1 MRLLL
6 IEDEAS
12 LRAALVPLLEDAG
25 YRVRAELD
33 GPSGLERA
41 LSETFDL
48 ILLDIMLPGLD
59 GFSLCREI
67 RKRGRVVPVLM
78 LTARGTVEDRVR
90 GLDDGADD
98 YLVKPFSGPELLARI
113 RALLRRVAPDSQPPA
128 MIRLGEVDIDFR
140 KLACHRG
147 GADLNLTAREFRMME
162 VLASAKGRPVSR
174 EEFLDKVWEY
184 SAFPTT
190 RTVDN
195 QILALRQKLEC
206 DPAKPR
212 HIVTAHGIG
221 YRLENFSDVAQS

>member
-25 YRVRAELD
+25 YRMLVEVD
-33 GPSGLERA
+33 GTGGLERA

-48 ILLDIMLPGLD
+48 ILLDVMLPGID
-59 GFSLCREI
+59 GFSICKEI
-67 RKRGRVVPVLM
+67 RRRGRAVPVLM
-78 LTARGTVEDRVR
+78 LTARGMVEDRVR

-98 YLVKPFSGPELLARI
+98 YLVKPFSGVELLARV
-113 RALLRRVAPDSQPPA
+113 RALLRRVAPDSCPPA
-128 MIRLGEVDIDFR
+128 SVRLGDVVVDFQQLTCR
-140 KLACHRG
+140 RG
-147 GADLNLTAREFRMME
+147 GTVVNLSAREFRMLE
-162 VLASAKGRPVSR
+162 VLAAADTRPVSR
-174 EEFLDKVWEY
+174 DEFLDKVWEY
-184 SAFPTT
+184 SAYPTN

-212 HIVTAHGIG
+212 HLITVHGVG
-221 YRLENFSDVAQS
+221 YRLENVISSKS

>member
-6 IEDEAS
+6 IEDETS

-25 YRVRAELD
+25 YRVRAEVD
-33 GPSGLERA
+33 GVAGLERA

-48 ILLDIMLPGLD
+48 ILLDVMLPGLD
-59 GFSLCREI
+59 GFSICREI
-67 RKRGRVVPVLM
+67 RRRGRGVPVLM
-78 LTARGTVEDRVR
+78 LTARGTIEDRVR

-98 YLVKPFSGPELLARI
+98 YLVKPFSGAELLARV
-113 RALLRRVAPDSQPPA
+113 RALLRRVASDSRPPA
-128 MIRLGEVDIDFR
+128 SIRLGDVVVDFHQ
-140 KLACHRG
+140 LTCHRG
-147 GADLNLTAREFRMME
+147 GAELSLTAREFRMLE
-162 VLASAKGRPVSR
+162 VMAAADGRPVGR

-184 SAFPTT
+184 SAYPTT

-212 HIVTAHGIG
+212 HLITVHGIG
-221 YRLENFSDVAQS
+221 YRLENGTARES

>member
-25 YRVRAELD
+25 YRVVTEAD
-33 GPSGLERA
+33 GIGGMERA
-41 LSETFDL
+41 LAEKFDL
-48 ILLDIMLPGLD
+48 ILLDIMLPGID
-59 GFSLCREI
+59 GFAICREL
-67 RKRGRVVPVLM
+67 RKRGHAVPVLM

-90 GLDDGADD
+90 GLDGGADD

-113 RALLRRVAPDSQPPA
+113 RALLRRVAPDFQAPGQL
-128 MIRLGEVDIDFR
+128 RLGEVAIDFP
-140 KLACHRG
+140 KLTCRRD
-147 GADLNLTAREFRMME
+147 GAEVPLTAREFRVLE
-162 VLASAKGRPVSR
+162 VLAAAKGRPVSR
-174 EEFLDKVWEY
+174 EEFLDKVWDY

-212 HIVTAHGIG
+212 HLMTVHGVG
-221 YRLENFSDVAQS
+221 YRLENFADGAQS

>member
-25 YRVRAELD
+25 YRVRAEVD
-33 GPSGLERA
+33 GTSGLERA
-41 LSETFDL
+41 MSENFDL
-48 ILLDIMLPGLD
+48 ILLDVMLPGLD
-59 GFSLCREI
+59 GFSVCREM
-67 RKRGRVVPVLM
+67 RKRGRAVPVLM
-78 LTARGTVEDRVR
+78 LTARGAVEDRVQ

-113 RALLRRVAPDSQPPA
+113 RALLRRVAPDSQPA
-128 MIRLGEVDIDFR
+128 AFVRLGEVEIDFR
-140 KLACHRG
+140 KLTCRRG
-147 GADLNLTAREFRMME
+147 GADLPLTAREFRMME
-162 VLASAKGRPVSR
+162 VLASADGRPVGR

-206 DPAKPR
+206 DPARPR

-221 YRLENFSDVAQS
+221 YRLEDFSDGGQS